1 MVLKLSTNENDVFP
15 YVLKL
20 SFELSECK
28 PLLDGLARVGGQLGL
43 GVPPLSSP
51 TPPTSPK

>member
-1 MVLKLSTNENDVFP
+1 MVLELSTNVNDVFP